1 MRLPH
6 RKPKVTIALIVIT
19 IIIFILQFIIEMY
32 TGADVLFFYGGKIN
46 EFIRIGQVWRFITPT
61 VLHGSVLHL
70 AFNMYALYILGR
82 RLESFY
88 GHGRLLLLYML
99 SGFAGNIFSFLFT
112 TAPSLGASTA
122 IFGLLAADGVFLI
135 QNWKLFGPE
144 RTRQAIIN
152 LVFIL
157 ILNLTYGFVPSTNI
171 DNMGHIGG
179 LIGGIFFAWK
189 GGPILRINGQ
199 PPLLNAVDVRKKS
212 DVLLASLIV
221 LFGFILIAIIP
232 FVTG

>member
-1 MRLPH
+1 MPH

-19 IIIFILQFIIEMY
+19 ITIFIFQFIIESV
-32 TGADVLFFYGGKIN
+32 TGFDVLFFYGGKIN

-61 VLHGSVLHL
+61 VLHGSILHL

-82 RLESFY
+82 RLEIFY
-88 GHGRLLLLYML
+88 GHGRFLLLYIL
-99 SGFAGNIFSFLFT
+99 SGFAGNIFSYVFT

-122 IFGLLAADGVFLI
+122 LFGLLAADGIFLI

-152 LVFIL
+152 LGFIL
-157 ILNLTYGFVPSTNI
+157 ILNLSYGFVSSTNI

-179 LIGGIFFAWK
+179 LIGGLFFAWK
-189 GGPILRINGQ
+189 GGPILRISGQ
-199 PPLLNAVDVRKKS
+199 PPFLDAADVRKKS

-221 LFGFILIAIIP
+221 LLGFILIAIIP